1 MNKFYKADK
10 AFGDYIKK
18 RDIHNGYFICPT
30 CNMKNN
36 ALQAECGHFIPR
48 KHNPVRF
55 HEMNGHVQCI
65 DCNSYHDGRDD
76 NYLEFMVQTYG
87 QESVDELFRLSK
99 TYIKADKLWLLE
111 IELYY
116 KEKILLL

>member
-1 MNKFYKADK
+1 
-10 AFGDYIKK
+10 
-18 RDIHNGYFICPT
+18 
-30 CNMKNN
+30 
-36 ALQAECGHFIPR
+36 
-48 KHNPVRF
+48 
-55 HEMNGHVQCI
+55 MNGHVQCI

-76 NYLEFMVQTYG
+76 NYLEFMISTYG